1 MSDQQAPAYF
11 RRRAKQEQVAAAS
24 ATDERAARSHRELA
38 REYRK
43 RASGKE
49 ALDGEEPETVG
60 NGILSSD
67 FHILP

>member
-11 RRRAKQEQVAAAS
+11 SRRARQEQIAAET
-24 ATDERAARSHRELA
+24 ATDERAARPHRELA

-49 ALDGEEPETVG
+49 APDGEEPETVG
-60 NGILSSD
+60 SGILSSD